1 MPFQELRLSLF
12 TDELLVDPMPLLSES
27 QLEIGGRD
35 TTGPFGLEPKYLSEL
50 VLKPGGTLSPEGLL
64 NFTCSRGIG

>member
-1 MPFQELRLSLF
+1 
-12 TDELLVDPMPLLSES
+12 MPLLSES

-35 TTGPFGLEPKYLSEL
+35 KTGPFGLEPKYLSEL